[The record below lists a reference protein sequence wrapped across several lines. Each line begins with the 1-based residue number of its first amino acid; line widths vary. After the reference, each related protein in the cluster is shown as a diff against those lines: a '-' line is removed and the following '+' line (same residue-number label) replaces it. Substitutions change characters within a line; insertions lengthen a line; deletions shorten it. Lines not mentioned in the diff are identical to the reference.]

1 MKIMVT
7 GATGMLGQD
16 VMHALTEQRHH
27 CLGVS
32 TADFDLRD
40 GEAVR
45 QAVLAFR
52 PEAIVHCAAY
62 TAVDRAE
69 SEPEVCTAVNGLG
82 TLNVARAAVAVGAK
96 LLYVSTDYVFDGS
109 GDTPREAKDRPQ
121 PLNVYGLS
129 KLQGEE
135 AVRGV
140 TSRHFILRISWLFGH
155 GGGSF
160 VRTIRRLGQEK
171 TEIRVVDDQIG
182 SPTYAPDLARLI
194 ARMIVTDRYGTYH
207 AANEGFC
214 SFAEF
219 ARVILRA
226 DRSRCRVLPVTT
238 AEYGS
243 AARRPLNSRLSRRSL
258 DDNGFPRLPAW
269 EDALHRFLAGER

>member
-243 AARRPLNSRLSRRSL
+243 VARRPLNSRLSRRSL